1 MYDEYGGD
9 AMKLTIKQLRK
20 RQGITQKEMADKLKI
35 SLYSYQKIERYPA
48 KSEIKQLLAI
58 ANELHVMIT
67 DIFLFNNIANSNVE
81 ERNQDMDEKE
91 NAERKGGKRKC

>member
-1 MYDEYGGD
+1 
-9 AMKLTIKQLRK
+9 MKLTIKQLRK
-20 RQGITQKEMADKLKI
+20 RQGITQKEMADRLKI
-35 SLYSYQKIERYPA
+35 SLYLYQKIERYPA

-91 NAERKGGKRKC
+91 NTERKGGKRKC

>member
-1 MYDEYGGD
+1 
-9 AMKLTIKQLRK
+9 MKLTIKQLRK

-35 SLYSYQKIERYPA
+35 SLYSYQKIEKYPA

-67 DIFLFNNIANSNVE
+67 DIFLFNNIANTAVGAS
-81 ERNQDMDEKE
+81 RNDK
-91 NAERKGGKRKC
+91 NALCILVYKS

>member
-1 MYDEYGGD
+1 
-9 AMKLTIKQLRK
+9 MKLTIKQLRK

-35 SLYSYQKIERYPA
+35 SLYSYQKIEKYPA

-91 NAERKGGKRKC
+91 NTERKGGKRKC

>member
-1 MYDEYGGD
+1 
-9 AMKLTIKQLRK
+9 MKLTIKQLRK

-35 SLYSYQKIERYPA
+35 SLYLYQKIERYPA

-58 ANELHVMIT
+58 ANELDVMIT

-91 NAERKGGKRKC
+91 NTERKGGKRKC

>member
-1 MYDEYGGD
+1 
-9 AMKLTIKQLRK
+9 MKLTIKQLRK
-20 RQGITQKEMADKLKI
+20 RQGITQKEMAEKLKI
-35 SLYSYQKIERYPA
+35 SLYLYQKIERYPA

-58 ANELHVMIT
+58 ANELDVMIT

-91 NAERKGGKRKC
+91 NTERKGGKRKC

>member
-1 MYDEYGGD
+1 
-9 AMKLTIKQLRK
+9 MKLTIKQLRK

-58 ANELHVMIT
+58 ANELDVMIT

-91 NAERKGGKRKC
+91 NTERKGGKRKC